1 MEKRMPFNQTTI
13 QIPFVPVHEQ
23 IHQRAMENPD
33 QTAVI
38 CADERITYME
48 LDRLSDRIAAGLMRK
63 KGGRNA
69 LITTFF
75 ERGIAAYAAEIAVMK
90 SGAGFIPLVP
100 EYPDDRIDYCMKDSG
115 SRLLLTTGKLR
126 ETRRFQDPDYEVIT
140 VDRKSVV

>member
-1 MEKRMPFNQTTI
+1 MEKKMPFNQTTI

-38 CADERITYME
+38 CSDERITYME

-63 KGGRNA
+63 KGGRND
-69 LITTFF
+69 LIGILF
-75 ERGIAAYAAEIAVMK
+75 EREAAAYAAEIAVMK
-90 SGAGFIPLVP
+90 SGAGFVPLVS

-126 ETRRFQDPDYEVIT
+126 ETRHFQDTAWESL
-140 VDRKSVV
+140 KESE